1 MQIYGKMSKTKS
13 KTRHGVYVLN
23 KNLVLVPYKV
33 SCGKAVIFKY
43 FDCMSV
49 GLVTEH
55 AQREHHIVFCSVA
68 CWLYHI
74 PSRFLMKR
82 KDLLFKVFE
91 RSVCFHFCLQ
101 ILSESFLILKII
113 QEDIINVFHK

>member
-1 MQIYGKMSKTKS
+1 
-13 KTRHGVYVLN
+13 
-23 KNLVLVPYKV
+23 VLVPYKI

-43 FDCMSV
+43 EYFDCVSV
-49 GLVTEH
+49 GLVIQH

-68 CWLYHI
+68 YWLYHI

-82 KDLLFKVFE
+82 KDFLFKVFE
-91 RSVCFHFCLQ
+91 QSVFHFCLQ

-113 QEDIINVFHK
+113 QEDIINVHVSLHLVSVTLDKI